1 MADDD
6 GGGGGGDTAATGF
19 LGLRVLSSSS
29 QAPQTPQTAEAPQRI
44 ESAEVIEFDDVDIE
58 QTRGGRQETHFAGLR
73 LRIERGHH
81 SVVVG
86 GSTERRRALKAVL
99 LGTSAATVAMTRGR
113 LRSPK
118 PHSGIQG
125 VDARP
130 YIRAGSSLWELLIF
144 PHDKMQSVRRGVSER
159 HLLAVL
165 QFMDCEALLADH
177 ADDDWGKVVDWAKVL
192 KRSELLAVSVCRM
205 VYHAPPFALVDDAL
219 GALTQSQTRQMFA
232 AARLHHV
239 TLVVLAAHD
248 PFGALP
254 LPQSPPAAAADA
266 RALAASI
273 DEFARALRLSSS
285 SSNEDNCA
293 QPAIPWS
300 FCVFGYGS
308 AERPAFDVA
317 EERAWVWNSAY
328 AALASE
334 KSYVSRLQRRTST
347 LSQCSTTERHWL
359 MMTPDSA
366 LSPSSP
372 FASDSLSRRQSPALT
387 ARSSV
392 SDFSASTLRQRPSSD
407 LLLLPP
413 PRASLSSRTLATI
426 DSALAGFV
434 SPPPQPE
441 SKSKSEA
448 QPPAAGKLEEPD
460 REEETHRENESCKEE
475 QPPHEEEEV
484 RNAEVGEEERNP
496 EEEDH
501 NSAEEQQPIVP
512 ADSDSVSCRSVETAG
527 SREETFASAAAAAD
541 TDDSSTSQR
550 LGTVARQAP
559 VRNPY
564 ARSGRAYARSP
575 RAQFGQTPRSPPLQ
589 QQQQQQNQQMAAG
602 PSFIPPA
609 YSRASNGARSFRR
622 SDRPPLVRA
631 ASSASAASSRIPR
644 PRALGSAASSRS
656 SYSSDSAASA
666 SASASAPSAHDP
678 RLSVAPSSVDELV
691 DSLAR
696 L

>member
-6 GGGGGGDTAATGF
+6 GGGDTAATGF

-29 QAPQTPQTAEAPQRI
+29 QAPQTAQTAEAPQRI
-44 ESAEVIEFDDVDIE
+44 ESAEVIEFDDVNIE
-58 QTRGGRQETHFAGLR
+58 QTRGGQQETHFAGLR

-177 ADDDWGKVVDWAKVL
+177 ADDDWAKVVDWAKVL

-285 SSNEDNCA
+285 SSSSSESEDDCA
-293 QPAIPWS
+293 QAAIPWS

-434 SPPPQPE
+434 SPPPQPA
-441 SKSKSEA
+441 SKSKSESES
-448 QPPAAGKLEEPD
+448 QPPAAGKLEKPD
-460 REEETHRENESCKEE
+460 REEETHREVEARKEE
-475 QPPHEEEEV
+475 QPPHEEEEKV
-484 RNAEVGEEERNP
+484 RNAEEENEEERNP
-496 EEEDH
+496 D
-501 NSAEEQQPIVP
+501 EEQQPIVP
-512 ADSDSVSCRSVETAG
+512 ADSDSVSCRSVETAD
-527 SREETFASAAAAAD
+527 SREETFASAAAAAAD

-575 RAQFGQTPRSPPLQ
+575 RSQFGQTPRSPPLQ
-589 QQQQQQNQQMAAG
+589 QQQNQQQNQQMAAG

-622 SDRPPLVRA
+622 SDRTPLVRA

-644 PRALGSAASSRS
+644 PRALGSAASSKS

-666 SASASAPSAHDP
+666 SASASASSAHDP
-678 RLSVAPSSVDELV
+678 RLSVAPSSVEELV